1 VPLGPDA
8 PIDSTYRFLPAADGL
23 FEFNS
28 ADPTVLLRQSVFIA
42 WSGLLTIAYLCHWLQ
57 VQLHARDVRCLLDEF
72 NTVALHDGLSPVFLQ
87 PIGTGI
93 RPLWAIGAVLLIL
106 NSAPWGVAMML
117 AGAVQRRYTRRA
129 EPAVSGLLACRVR
142 DLTAIRRQV
151 ALTAPAATA
160 ATAAPALPKVRLR
173 CATDGCRMPLP
184 TGAVFCPRCGSRAVA
199 PLDRVA

>member
-1 VPLGPDA
+1 ML
-8 PIDSTYRFLPAADGL
+8 
-23 FEFNS
+23 E
-28 ADPTVLLRQSVFIA
+28 
-42 WSGLLTIAYLCHWLQ
+42 
-57 VQLHARDVRCLLDEF
+57 EF

-129 EPAVSGLLACRVR
+129 EPALSGALACRVR
-142 DLTAIRRQV
+142 DLAAIRHR
-151 ALTAPAATA
+151 APLLAAAPTPAPA
-160 ATAAPALPKVRLR
+160 PPKVRLR

-184 TGAVFCPRCGSRAVA
+184 AGAVFCPRCGSRAVA